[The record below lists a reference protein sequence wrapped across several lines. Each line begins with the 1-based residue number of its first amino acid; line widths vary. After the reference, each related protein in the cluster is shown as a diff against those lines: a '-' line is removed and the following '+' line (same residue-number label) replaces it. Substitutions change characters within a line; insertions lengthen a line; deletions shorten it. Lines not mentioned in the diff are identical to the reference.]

1 MKRNRLFFAVCMA
14 GSLALLASSCKKNEE
29 NTEATVSLPQMEEV
43 GDFDGSRLYVDFN
56 QNNAYKWNGN
66 DEVML
71 YNLDEEDGTQT
82 IKAVYATT
90 AAAEGA
96 TSAIFTGDALGA
108 KKDHF
113 FAFYPVSK
121 IVNGTGA
128 LDVDN
133 YETFSVDSVQQYTLI
148 KGKPTVDPTALAAA
162 CETENVKSFT
172 MKHIFGVLRLK
183 LKGVK
188 TVQKLVLIDNTHNL
202 SGNVT
207 LKLHEVNMTTFS
219 NLMNAYAS
227 DYNNTNPQLTP
238 EDLAAYL
245 QQLGYSSE
253 PEGKKMVLDCGDG
266 VALSE
271 TTQTLFYI
279 VLRPGALIDGFKVNV
294 YFTDGSDDAIEY
306 PNHNP
311 AYCVKAGVVKGCA
324 PTKILGQTTQG
335 N

>member
-1 MKRNRLFFAVCMA
+1 MKRNKLFFAVCMA

-29 NTEATVSLPQMEEV
+29 NKEVTISLPQLEEEA
-43 GDFDGSRLYVDFN
+43 DFDGSKLYIDFN
-56 QNNAYKWNGN
+56 QNNTYKWNGN
-66 DEVML
+66 DEVMF
-71 YNLDEEDGTQT
+71 YNLDAEDGTQT
-82 IKAVYATT
+82 LKAIYATT

-96 TSAIFTGDALGA
+96 TSAIFTGDDLGS

-121 IVNGTGA
+121 IVNGTNA
-128 LDVDN
+128 LDQDN
-133 YETFSVDSVQQYTLI
+133 FETFSVDSVQQYTLI
-148 KGKPTVDPTALAAA
+148 KGKPTVDPSAMAAA
-162 CETENVKSFT
+162 CETESVKALT
-172 MKHIFGVLRLK
+172 LKHIFGVLRLK

-227 DYNNTNPQLTP
+227 DYPENGLTP

-253 PEGKKMVLDCGDG
+253 PEGKKMVLDCGNG

-271 TTQTLFYI
+271 TTQTHFFF

-294 YFTDGSDDAIEY
+294 YFTDGSNDAIEY

-311 AYCVKAGVVKGCA
+311 AQCIKAGVIKSCG
-324 PTKILGQTTQG
+324 PTKILGQATQG

>member
-1 MKRNRLFFAVCMA
+1 MNKMSRFFSVACLA
-14 GSLALLASSCKKNEE
+14 GSMVLLASSCNKNEE
-29 NTEATVSLPQMEEV
+29 TSQVTINLPQMEEEA
-43 GDFDGSRLYVDFN
+43 DFDGDRMYIDFN
-56 QNNAYKWNGN
+56 QGNTYKWNGN
-66 DEVML
+66 DEVMF
-71 YNLDEEDGTQT
+71 YNLDAADGTQT
-82 IKAVYATT
+82 IKAIYTSGAG
-90 AAAEGA
+90 AEGQ
-96 TSAIFTGDALGA
+96 TNAIFTGDNLGA

-113 FAFYPVSK
+113 FAFHPVSMLA
-121 IVNGTGA
+121 NGDAA

-133 YETFSVDSVQQYTLI
+133 FETFTVDNEQQYTLV
-148 KGKPTVDPTALAAA
+148 KGKPTVDPSAMACA
-162 CETENVKSFT
+162 CETDNVKSFK
-172 MKHIFGVLRLK
+172 MNHIFGVLRLK

-188 TVQKLVLIDNTHNL
+188 TVQSLELIDNTHNL

-207 LKLHEVNMTTFS
+207 MKLHEVNMATFS

-227 DYNNTNPQLTP
+227 DYNNTELTP

-253 PEGKKMVLDCGDG
+253 PEGKTITLDCGDG

-271 TTQTLFYI
+271 TTQTHFFF

-294 YFTDGSDDAIEY
+294 YFTDGSNDAIEY

-311 AYCVKAGVVKGCA
+311 AQCIKAGVIKSCG
-324 PTKILGQTTQG
+324 PTKILGQATQG

>member
-1 MKRNRLFFAVCMA
+1 MKRNNRLFFAMCMA

-29 NTEATVSLPQMEEV
+29 NNEVMISLPQMEEA
-43 GDFDGSRLYVDFN
+43 GDFDGDRLYIDFN
-56 QNNAYKWNGN
+56 QNNTYKWNGN
-66 DEVML
+66 DEVMF
-71 YNLDEEDGTQT
+71 YNLDAEDGTQT
-82 IKAVYATT
+82 IKSVFTTT

-96 TSAIFTGDALGA
+96 TNALFFGDDLGA

-113 FAFYPVSK
+113 FVFYPTNK
-121 IVNGTGA
+121 IVNGTQS

-133 YETFSVDSVQQYTLI
+133 YETFSVDDEQQYTLV
-148 KGKPTVDPTALAAA
+148 KGKPTVDPTAMAAA
-162 CETENVKSFT
+162 CETENLKSFT

-188 TVQKLVLIDNTHNL
+188 TVQSLELIDNTHNP

-219 NLMNAYAS
+219 NLMDAYAS
-227 DYNNTNPQLTP
+227 DYNNSQLTP

-253 PEGKKMVLDCGDG
+253 PEGKTITLDCGDG

-271 TTQTLFYI
+271 TTQTHFFF

-294 YFTDGSDDAIEY
+294 YFTDGSNDAIEY
-306 PNHNP
+306 PNHNT
-311 AYCVKAGVVKGCA
+311 AQCIKAGVIKSCGPA
-324 PTKILGQTTQG
+324 KILGQGTSG